1 MGWRDV
7 QAKINSGELS
17 YAPSAMDTFFE
28 AASSGFRKYYMKAM
42 DDQADALAKTK
53 EIEAENKR
61 NLEAAARLSKE
72 ILGSDDQSAV
82 NYVYGVLKDYEGNV
96 GQATE
101 RLENLSEQERL
112 KIVPAGSFAALNS
125 SLDAETLDLFTT
137 FESGQGGY
145 DALLGQAQDNDTPF
159 RDTKITEMTMDQVL
173 EFASPGGDYAN
184 YSLTATVPGQ
194 QAYEN
199 GNPATPLGKFQFV
212 GGTLRDIQ
220 NRGGFEQLGING
232 STLFDEETQNKL
244 FSWYVKDTM
253 KASGGDKVTYRD
265 KMRKRFEGF
274 KKKDADGNYLVSD
287 QQLDNIHA
295 KVTDGAF
302 TNGKVSNVK
311 APKRFNV
318 GERLGAIKGRDEAAL
333 IEFQQ
338 LKAELLAENIELTEQ
353 QSRLMDSV
361 EAQIK
366 LEIKENGY
374 FKFDTFLEENRLTN
388 KGAVT
393 AAVAVVEAMENSQF
407 RNGDTEKADHL
418 EYLRQMYKDYDEA
431 EQEENRQKSEQDRDP
446 FVFYRRNENGL
457 LDLGGMLVKY
467 RDGKYYDVTQPNVEV
482 DVTNGKLTTESQDAS
497 TFIKL
502 YNDQLLKM
510 GEIVTDGES
519 ATEVLLRYRQTAY
532 ENPAAFNR
540 IVNATAGLINFTDE
554 TLRGFNTLINEGRS
568 FQEVL
573 GKYELTQDYRK
584 LSDPAKK
591 MFSFQLQAAYAL
603 ARLNGS
609 SGQGLSDREL
619 QQNLEAV
626 GFGVGRAEIAL
637 GLINEAL
644 RTVEGRTE
652 TRRKGIRNALMGDQE
667 YVDAIGNSPLAKPF
681 RKYIA
686 EVVNG
691 EGYDPALKEQ
701 YELAKSG
708 SIEYVEIAPEETPI
722 SDAAI
727 QDLKTRLKNAA
738 TDEDKATLRRQF
750 DEIFGVGAADRALGG
765 N

>member
-28 AASSGFRKYYMKAM
+28 AASSSFRKYYMKAM

-53 EIEAENKR
+53 EIEAENKK

-72 ILGSDDQSAV
+72 ILGSDDKSAV

-101 RLENLSEQERL
+101 RLENLTEAERL

-194 QAYEN
+194 QAHEN
-199 GNPATPLGKFQFV
+199 SDPATPLGKFQFV
-212 GGTLRDIQ
+212 GSTLRDIQ

-274 KKKDADGNYLVSD
+274 KKTDAEGNYLVSD
-287 QQLDNIHA
+287 EQLDNIYA

-311 APKRFNV
+311 APKRFNL
-318 GERLGAIKGRDEAAL
+318 GERIGAITGRDEAAL
-333 IEFQQ
+333 Q
-338 LKAELLAENIELTEQ
+338 ELQNL
-353 QSRLMDSV
+353 
-361 EAQIK
+361 K
-366 LEIKENGY
+366 LEILTEGYDLEEGQPERIEQLETEIKAQIRENGY

-388 KGAVT
+388 KGTVT
-393 AAVAVVEAMENSQF
+393 AAIAVVDAMEDSQF
-407 RNGDTEKADHL
+407 RNGDTEKAGHL
-418 EYLRQMYKDYDEA
+418 EYLRQMYEDYDEA
-431 EQEENRQKSEQDRDP
+431 EQAENKQKSEQDRDP
-446 FVFYRRNENGL
+446 FVFYRRNENGV

-467 RDGKYYDVTQPNVEV
+467 RDGKYYDLTQPNVEV
-482 DVTNGKLTTESQDAS
+482 DVTQGKLTAQDYDAG
-497 TFIKL
+497 TFIKI
-502 YNDQLLKM
+502 YNDNILKM
-510 GEIVTDGES
+510 GEIVSDGES
-519 ATEVLLRYRQTAY
+519 ATDVLLRYRQLAY
-532 ENPAAFNR
+532 ENPAAFNSV
-540 IVNATAGLINFTDE
+540 VNATAGLINFTDE

-568 FQEVL
+568 FEEVL
-573 GKYELTQDYRK
+573 GKYELTQAYRG

-591 MFSFQLQAAYAL
+591 MFSFQLQSAYAL

-619 QQNLEAV
+619 EQNLEAV
-626 GFGVGRAEIAL
+626 GFGVGRADIAL
-637 GLINEAL
+637 GLINEAVK
-644 RTVEGRTE
+644 TVEGRTN
-652 TRRKGIRNALMGDQE
+652 TRRKGIINAL
-667 YVDAIGNSPLAKPF
+667 IGNSDYIDAIKGMPISKDF
-681 RKYIA
+681 GKYMQG
-686 EVVNG
+686 VVG
-691 EGYDPALKEQ
+691 EEGYDPVLKEQ
-701 YELAKSG
+701 YEFAKSG
-708 SIEYVEIAPEETPI
+708 SVEYVEIDTTEDEANLPTLDRTPASVEAWNNAPSGTKFKVQNADGSFTI
-722 SDAAI
+722 
-727 QDLKTRLKNAA
+727 KTKP
-738 TDEDKATLRRQF
+738 
-750 DEIFGVGAADRALGG
+750 
-765 N
+765 